1 VSPTSSLPRR
11 TSYRFDPALG
21 KRGTLTVEVF
31 TYVAPLQEAGQKGTN
46 EPDAK
51 GVTG

>member
-1 VSPTSSLPRR
+1 M

-21 KRGTLTVEVF
+21 KRGTRTVEVF
-31 TYVAPLQEAGQKGTN
+31 NDVALLQEAGQKGTK
-46 EPDAK
+46 EPHAK

>member
-1 VSPTSSLPRR
+1 MDVM
-11 TSYRFDPALG
+11 SYRFDPALG
-21 KRGTLTVEVF
+21 KRGSLTLELCND
-31 TYVAPLQEAGQKGTN
+31 VAPLQEARQKVTK